1 MTAKPI
7 TIMGIFVADVAFR
20 TPVLPV
26 WGQTILGL
34 DFKLGPGGKG
44 SNQTVAAARLG
55 GNVTFICKIGEDAF
69 GSMAKKMY
77 AEENVDTRFLVSS
90 SDHTTGAAAIIVD
103 NASGNNAII
112 VTPGAANALTTAEID
127 AAREQIRKS
136 AVFMTQ
142 LELPLPTVQHGLE
155 LARELGVPTILNP
168 APACPLSDSLL
179 HLCDFLTPNE
189 TEAEELTGQHI
200 ASIEDAERAA
210 DILLARGVQTVILTL
225 GPRGA
230 LVKNKQIL
238 QHVPA
243 VEAGPVIDTTGA
255 GDAFNGGFAI
265 ALSEGQSIV
274 EAARFGCA
282 VAGISVT
289 RHGTAPSMP
298 TRAELDAL
306 VAEKLTTATK

>member
-20 TPVLPV
+20 TPALPV

-55 GNVTFICKIGEDAF
+55 GDVAFVCKIGDDAF

-77 AEENVDTRFLVSS
+77 ATENVDTRFLVCSS
-90 SDHTTGAAAIIVD
+90 EHATGAAAIIVD
-103 NASGNNAII
+103 NATGNNAII

-142 LELPLPTVQHGLE
+142 LELPLPTVQYGLQ
-155 LARELGVPTILNP
+155 LSRELGIQTILNP
-168 APACPLSDSLL
+168 APACALSDSLL
-179 HLCDFLTPNE
+179 QLCNFLTPNE
-189 TEAEELTGQHI
+189 SEAEELTGQRI
-200 ASIEDAERAA
+200 VSLEDAEKAI
-210 DILLARGVQTVILTL
+210 DILLARGVETVILTL

-230 LVKNKQIL
+230 LIKNKHL
-238 QHVPA
+238 LEHVPA
-243 VEAGPVIDTTGA
+243 FEAGTVVDTTGA

-274 EAARFGCA
+274 EAVRFGCS

-306 VAEKLTTATK
+306 LAEKSTAAS

>member
-20 TPVLPV
+20 TPALPA

-55 GNVTFICKIGEDAF
+55 GNVAFIAKTGDDAF

-77 AEENVDTRFLVSS
+77 ATEKVDTRFVVTTSE
-90 SDHTTGAAAIIVD
+90 HATGAAAIIVD

-127 AAREQIRKS
+127 AARERIRES
-136 AVFMTQ
+136 AVFLTQ
-142 LELPLPTVQHGLE
+142 LELPLPTVQYGLK
-155 LARELGVPTILNP
+155 LARELDVPTILNP
-168 APACPLSDSLL
+168 APACALSDSLL
-179 HLCDFLTPNE
+179 RLCNFLTPNE
-189 TEAEELTGQHI
+189 SEAEELTGQRI
-200 ASIEDAERAA
+200 VSIEDAEKAA
-210 DILLARGVQTVILTL
+210 DILLERGVETVILTL

-230 LVKNKQIL
+230 LVKNKYVL

-243 VEAGPVIDTTGA
+243 VDAGPVIDTTGA

-265 ALSEGQSIV
+265 ALSEGQGIV
-274 EAARFGCA
+274 EAVRFGCA

-298 TRAELDAL
+298 TRVELDAL
-306 VAEKLTTATK
+306 LAAS

>member
-20 TPVLPV
+20 TPTLPV

-55 GNVTFICKIGEDAF
+55 GNVAFIAKTGDDAF
-69 GSMAKKMY
+69 GGIAKKMY
-77 AEENVDTRFLVSS
+77 AEEKVDTRFVISS
-90 SDHTTGAAAIIVD
+90 TEQATGAAAIIVD
-103 NASGNNAII
+103 DATGNNAII
-112 VTPGAANALTTAEID
+112 VTPGAANALTTTEID
-127 AAREQIRKS
+127 AAREQIRNS

-142 LELPLPTVQHGLE
+142 LELPLPTVHYGLK

-179 HLCDFLTPNE
+179 QLCNFLTPNE
-189 TEAEELTGQHI
+189 TEAEELTGQRIVSI
-200 ASIEDAERAA
+200 ADAEKAA
-210 DILLARGVQTVILTL
+210 DILLGRGVETVILTL

-230 LVKNKQIL
+230 LIKNKDVL

-243 VEAGPVIDTTGA
+243 IDAGPVIDTTGA

-265 ALSEGQSIV
+265 ALSEGQDIV
-274 EAARFGCA
+274 DAVRFGCA

-306 VAEKLTTATK
+306 LAEKLAAAN